1 MIVRKMRTHLKSN
14 QKSIHNVSPLVGVV
28 PHQLL
33 IMEGVNKLMQ
43 NKLTPEQESF
53 VKVANEQGFT
63 TEITRKDI
71 LSLESNN
78 GAKWPRWLVRDSLI
92 E

>member
-1 MIVRKMRTHLKSN
+1 
-14 QKSIHNVSPLVGVV
+14 
-28 PHQLL
+28 
-33 IMEGVNKLMQ
+33 MEGVNIIMQIKLS
-43 NKLTPEQESF
+43 PEQEAF
-53 VKVANEQGFT
+53 VKIANDKGFT

-78 GAKWPRWLVRDSLI
+78 GAKWPRWLVRSSAYRIGRGSYSLPTLGQVTEAEDSAKG

>member
-1 MIVRKMRTHLKSN
+1 MR
-14 QKSIHNVSPLVGVV
+14 
-28 PHQLL
+28 
-33 IMEGVNKLMQ
+33 GVNKIMQ

-53 VKVANEQGFT
+53 VKIANDQGFT

-78 GAKWPRWLVRDSLI
+78 GAKWPRWLVRDNAYRVGRGSYSLPTLGQVTESENEGDI
-92 E
+92 DADK

>member
-1 MIVRKMRTHLKSN
+1 
-14 QKSIHNVSPLVGVV
+14 
-28 PHQLL
+28 
-33 IMEGVNKLMQ
+33 MEGVNIIMQ

-53 VKVANEQGFT
+53 VKLANDQGFT

-78 GAKWPRWLVRDSLI
+78 GAKWPRWLVRDNAYRIGRGSYSLPTLGQVT
-92 E
+92 EAEDSAKGE